1 MVWHGRL
8 GKVCRGELGQVTARP
23 GVACY
28 GKVRLC
34 QIRMIFGVNDL
45 RRGRLGMVRSG
56 LLRFGKVCSGMAR
69 QVG

>member
-8 GKVCRGELGQVTARP
+8 GKVCCGESGKVRVRSS
-23 GVACY
+23 VACY

-45 RRGRLGMVRSG
+45 RRGRWGRVLYGKSG
-56 LLRFGKVCSGMAR
+56 YGPVWTGTA
-69 QVG
+69 G